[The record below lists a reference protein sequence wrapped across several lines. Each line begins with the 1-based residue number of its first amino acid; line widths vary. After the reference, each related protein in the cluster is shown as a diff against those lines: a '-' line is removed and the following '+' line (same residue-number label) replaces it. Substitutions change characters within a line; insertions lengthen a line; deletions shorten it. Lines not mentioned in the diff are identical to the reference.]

1 MTTNVGYPGGGVRL
15 SKGISIL
22 TGVGDPNA
30 SGTRDVQQAQI
41 GSLYL
46 RVDGPDATHILYVC
60 SVSAIRQSPSQTAA
74 NAAWTP
80 K

>member
-1 MTTNVGYPGGGVRL
+1 MAQVVGFPGGGFKL
-15 SKGISIL
+15 SKGISIF
-22 TGVGDPNA
+22 TGTGDPNN
-30 SGTRDVQQAQI
+30 STTKDVQQAQI

-60 SVSAIRQSPSQTAA
+60 SVSAIRQSPTQSAT
-74 NAAWTP
+74 NSVWTP